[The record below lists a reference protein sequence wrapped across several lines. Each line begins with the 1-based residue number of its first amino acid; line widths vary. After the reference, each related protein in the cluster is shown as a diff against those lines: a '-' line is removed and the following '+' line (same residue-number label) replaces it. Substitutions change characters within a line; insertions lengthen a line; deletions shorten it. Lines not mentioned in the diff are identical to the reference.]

1 MKVTID
7 GITYE
12 GTVDEIRE
20 IVRNPPTRS
29 TEIHGV
35 NFPNDDGEDN
45 TNRHKRDRRFR
56 EWDDGE
62 RYKRADPTMPFT
74 TSPFVWPEDFQRN
87 WDGSPRVTCSDSS
100 DQDGDICGTSTVET
114 RFSRTS
120 SDSGC

>member
-35 NFPNDDGEDN
+35 NFPKGDEEDDGEDN
-45 TNRHKRDRRFR
+45 TNRHKRDRRFT

-62 RYKRADPTMPFT
+62 RYKWADPTMPFT
-74 TSPFVWPEDFQRN
+74 TSPSVWPNDFHRN
-87 WDGSPRVTCSDSS
+87 WDGSPKVTCCC
-100 DQDGDICGTSTVET
+100 I
-114 RFSRTS
+114 
-120 SDSGC
+120 